1 MFTNSSCVVLI
12 AHPGHELRIHR
23 FLELARPLV
32 HVLTDGSGSQNHSRL
47 SSTLAVLKNTG
58 ARVGGIFG
66 RYTDREVYDL
76 MLNGNFGAFIGLAE
90 ELAECMQQNKTDLII
105 GDKAEGYNSSHD
117 VCRLIVGGAVDLA
130 AKKYGLQ
137 VANYD
142 FPLVG
147 SPDRLAGDSPDEIII
162 ELDDAAFERKYSA
175 ALNYQELVA
184 EVNRALETVGRDPF
198 MREVLHPAK
207 YTDGRSW
214 LEPEPPYYET
224 YGEKQMTA
232 GIYQEV
238 IRFKEHIEPLARHLE
253 AYCISLSS

>member
-1 MFTNSSCVVLI
+1 MLTDSSCVVLI
-12 AHPGHELRIHR
+12 GHPGHELRIHH
-23 FLELARPLV
+23 FLELARPVV

-47 SSTLAVLKNTG
+47 SSTLAVLENTG
-58 ARVGGIFG
+58 ARVGAIFG

-76 MLNGNFGAFIGLAE
+76 ILKGNFDAFIGLAE
-90 ELAECMQQNKTDLII
+90 ELAACMQQNKTDLIL
-105 GDKAEGYNSSHD
+105 GDRAEGYNSSHD
-117 VCRLIVGGAVDLA
+117 VCRLIVGAAVDIA

-147 SPDRLAGDSPDEIII
+147 SPDRLAGYSPDEIII
-162 ELDDAAFERKYSA
+162 KLDDAAFERKYSA
-175 ALNYQELVA
+175 ALNYQDLAE
-184 EVNRALETVGRDPF
+184 EVNRALKAVGRDPF

-207 YTDGRSW
+207 STEGRSW

-224 YGEKQMTA
+224 YGEQQMAA
-232 GIYQEV
+232 GIYKEV
-238 IRFKEHIEPLARHLE
+238 IRFKEHIEPLARHIE